1 MEPTTTPA
9 DAPAPAAATAAFG
22 TVTLLTAFDI
32 GTTFLADPAFAWTPA
47 ARWRVPRQPAD
58 FPFDIQPGFRCP
70 ILLDLDPAGAAL
82 RNALADLAPTCE
94 VNSATCCFFLEG
106 FAFLRVRARLRVP
119 AARFKEAFDKWEEER
134 QPGCA
139 EPAAYEPLQAVL
151 VDARDRYVAMAEE
164 AGLKAVLARTRRLI
178 DWIYPVFFTE
188 GGEWV
193 YPPNQLAA
201 PVRYDDSEVLAA
213 WRGVHVRLASRQ
225 EPGLQAAHKAEQ
237 QAAVEILVAFAALA
251 WQALHGVDR
260 YLGEYLVQ
268 LQPRPGGPQP
278 VAPGQGEDMHDV
290 RLFSHR
296 VLETA
301 RPRHWT
307 IRGAFLTLLEN
318 LGKAWDTTE
327 SSASIRSKTDLVTL
341 YHEKREAQRKELEA
355 RQEALRKDAEA
366 TRNQRRDNKFKVIG
380 FILAVVSS
388 VSAIASVFSLIDKD
402 YPGWGWWGVSRAAI
416 ALGLSSLLGIL
427 AGIYLFRVAVDT
439 SPRQ

>member
-9 DAPAPAAATAAFG
+9 DAPAPAAAAFG

-70 ILLDLDPAGAAL
+70 ILLDLVPTGTAL
-82 RNALADLAPTCE
+82 SKALADLATKCDVE
-94 VNSATCCFFLEG
+94 SATCCFFLEG

-119 AARFKEAFDKWEEER
+119 AAQFKEAFNTWEEVR
-134 QPGCA
+134 QPDRA
-139 EPAAYEPLQAVL
+139 EPAAYEPLQAVF
-151 VDARDRYVAMAEE
+151 VGASDEFVAKARQE
-164 AGLKAVLARTRRLI
+164 GLQAVLRRERRLI

-193 YPPNQLAA
+193 YPPNQPAA

-213 WRGVHVRLASRQ
+213 WRGVHVRLSSGQQA
-225 EPGLQAAHKAEQ
+225 GNQAAHKAEQ
-237 QAAVEILVAFAALA
+237 QAVIEILVAFAALA

-278 VAPGQGEDMHDV
+278 VAPGQGEDMRDI

-327 SSASIRSKTDLVTL
+327 SSASIRAKTDLVTL

-355 RQEALRKDAEA
+355 RQEALRKDEEA
-366 TRNQRRDNKFKVIG
+366 TRNQRRDNKFKMIG

-427 AGIYLFRVAVDT
+427 AGIYLFRVTVDT